1 MFLTRLVTVASLLVS
16 ATFAVPTPLEEPV
29 QATSFFKTDYD
40 VLVIGGG
47 PAGLQHAM
55 SLGRL
60 RRTALVID
68 SQEVPSRFQNTPTPY
83 SISFAFLT
91 VLMVVSK

>member
-16 ATFAVPTPLEEPV
+16 ATFAVPMPLEEPV
-29 QATSFFKTDYD
+29 QATAFFKTDYD

-47 PAGLQHAM
+47 PAGLQNAM

-68 SQEVPSRFQNTPTPY
+68 SQEVSLPLQR
-83 SISFAFLT
+83 FLT
-91 VLMVVSK
+91 PFLLWTVLTVVSK